1 MKTPLRG
8 FVVCLLLG
16 GPVAFAAANDILQQ
30 VLAHMDKAAADF
42 KSMTAKVTYVT
53 HTDVL
58 NENDTETGTVTM
70 KVQGGEVQGRVDFT
84 APDLKFVTF
93 EKRKLQEYLPKIK

>member
-16 GPVAFAAANDILQQ
+16 GPVAFAAANDNLQQ
-30 VLAHMDKAAADF
+30 VLSRMDKAAADF
-42 KSMTAKVTYVT
+42 KAMTAQVTYVT

-58 NENDTETGTVTM
+58 NDNSTETGTAIM
-70 KVQGGEVQGRVDFT
+70 KKVQPGEVQ
-84 APDLKFVTF
+84 APIQFYPPRPPNNSTF
-93 EKRKLQEYLPKIK
+93 INSG